1 MPPASRLVESVF
13 ERFVAE
19 DGLEERVYH
28 LGHDPYPRYLL
39 ECIHT
44 FAHTLTCFRYYLRVG
59 GAHLVL

>member
-28 LGHDPYPRYLL
+28 LGHDPYRSAS
-39 ECIHT
+39 IHLRIRSRVSAT
-44 FAHTLTCFRYYLRVG
+44 TCGSVERIW
-59 GAHLVL
+59 